1 MRAAYKQR
9 FPRLAVLALGMA
21 ILHSLPALSQTQSAQ
36 ANSTPTPA
44 QAQIA
49 DGQTAQAPRERFWI
63 AGRYDGKRFIIYFDA
78 VKFNGTVPSI
88 AERLTDP
95 VVAGFFMPV
104 KLPWTYVAK
113 LQLRPGA
120 ERFKLGDRYDV
131 LLNCG
136 EVAPVTLSTTVGT
149 EGDEPVD
156 NDSYMGALA
165 TIDNERDRRIVK
177 DYYVVRRHRE
187 LPDDASKGPR
197 IQPVCAGIEDEPVR
211 FDIQTQIVDLLTDRM
226 KTMAT
231 EAEHRAADGISPI
244 FNVQGFRLADG
255 TLRYYARA
263 EWKSGK
269 GEDVESIYALAAWIA
284 PQPTL
289 HVLAVQTRTSP
300 YNDFDSVL
308 PTLLNVVDLGEERT
322 GIIVSIIGEDN
333 SSTRLLEYRD
343 GLDFQHMRVMQYIG
357 AGE

>member
-1 MRAAYKQR
+1 
-9 FPRLAVLALGMA
+9 
-21 ILHSLPALSQTQSAQ
+21 
-36 ANSTPTPA
+36 
-44 QAQIA
+44 
-49 DGQTAQAPRERFWI
+49 
-63 AGRYDGKRFIIYFDA
+63 
-78 VKFNGTVPSI
+78 
-88 AERLTDP
+88 
-95 VVAGFFMPV
+95 VAGFFMPV
-104 KLPWTYVAK
+104 KLPWTYIAK
-113 LQLRPGA
+113 LQQRPGA
-120 ERFKLGDRYDV
+120 ERFKLGDRYDL

-149 EGDEPVD
+149 EGDEPVG

-165 TIDNERDRRIVK
+165 TIDNERDRMIVK

-187 LPDDASKGPR
+187 LADDASKGPR
-197 IQPVCAGIEDEPVR
+197 IQPVCAGLEDEPVR
-211 FDIQTQIVDLLTDRM
+211 FNTQTQIVDLLTERM

-231 EAEHRAADGISPI
+231 EAENRAADGISPI

-308 PTLLNVVDLGEERT
+308 PTLRNVVDLGEERT